1 MQCLVSDLL
10 SLSLRASLI
19 YGCDSP
25 VSGAAEKIS
34 NLRYRYAQVT
44 DSLEQLDARVAEN
57 TAELERI
64 NQAYDKE
71 NDFDFAEQ
79 QQQQQPETNVTD
91 EDIERELEEIRE
103 LERRKRTLEERMTGI
118 DRDIG
123 GLMR

>member
-1 MQCLVSDLL
+1 MTFFLYLL
-10 SLSLRASLI
+10 RPSLI
-19 YGCDSP
+19 YVCDSP
-25 VSGAAEKIS
+25 VSGAAETIS

-64 NQAYDKE
+64 NQAYDKDK
-71 NDFDFAEQ
+71 DFDFAEQ

>member
-1 MQCLVSDLL
+1 M
-10 SLSLRASLI
+10 
-19 YGCDSP
+19 
-25 VSGAAEKIS
+25 
-34 NLRYRYAQVT
+34 
-44 DSLEQLDARVAEN
+44 
-57 TAELERI
+57 ERI
-64 NQAYDKE
+64 NQAYDKD

-79 QQQQQPETNVTD
+79 QPPQQQQDTHVTD

>member
-1 MQCLVSDLL
+1 MG
-10 SLSLRASLI
+10 I
-19 YGCDSP
+19 GSP

-44 DSLEQLDARVAEN
+44 DSLEQLDARVVEN

-64 NQAYDKE
+64 SQAYDKD
-71 NDFDFAEQ
+71 NDFDLAEQ
-79 QQQQQPETNVTD
+79 QPPQPQDTNVTD

-103 LERRKRTLEERMTGI
+103 LEQRKRTLEERMTGI